1 MFIVVRTKSSVNAF
15 HMKNKWKIKLPSIMY
30 LQKCKTEMYLMRVV
44 HVRWVRGAM
53 TGELKEQ
60 KFEREVVFK
69 NI

>member
-1 MFIVVRTKSSVNAF
+1 
-15 HMKNKWKIKLPSIMY
+15 MY